1 MCCTGTN
8 EHLSLIQTIVL
19 IWHLVLHQILDYL
32 HKSNTHF
39 DNIWQVISYFTLI
52 EVITAIW
59 IVEAQLVLECSFLH
73 VAEAQL

>member
-19 IWHLVLHQILDYL
+19 IWDLVLHQILDYL

-39 DNIWQVISYFTLI
+39 DNIWQ
-52 EVITAIW
+52 AGD
-59 IVEAQLVLECSFLH
+59 
-73 VAEAQL
+73 